1 MDFEGENISLT
12 DALFVDHVTGD
23 METWRIKSEAIE
35 RVLVFPPV
43 NNYHRFLIHKV
54 VETGFPE
61 LTTFSVCEAEERR
74 TVVCFQQ
81 QLLDY
86 TLGNIRW
93 EKARDTGEF
102 LDDGVMVQSDLID
115 HERLDTNFLIDA
127 AKDTSKCIADHD
139 SNNCDVSINIPSVSV
154 SPETCQDVSS
164 TDSSP
169 AGTPSKQK
177 KTSTSKSR
185 QKKRPERAVYVPP
198 MGRGKPLSANAS
210 EFKPN
215 SPGHV
220 LAAEAPGHVS
230 VVGRDVT
237 DQVVTEITTA
247 LGGVQIESPA
257 VDYSSFQTSDS
268 TINID
273 QFGHVI
279 ELYDFPQEMKTNDL
293 MAAFSAFT
301 SRWDI
306 KWVDDTHALG
316 VFSSSEVAAEAL
328 ALRHPQ
334 IKSRPLN
341 MATAQSKCKA
351 RAVCEYLLPYKPRPA
366 TSTAPARRL
375 IQWALGSDKKV
386 PAASKVEQDRLREA
400 IKRKEEDKRKRREE
414 MISEKR
420 NKYSDHDDR

>member
-1 MDFEGENISLT
+1 M
-12 DALFVDHVTGD
+12 
-23 METWRIKSEAIE
+23 
-35 RVLVFPPV
+35 
-43 NNYHRFLIHKV
+43 
-54 VETGFPE
+54 
-61 LTTFSVCEAEERR
+61 TTFSVCEAEERR

-279 ELYDFPQEMKTNDL
+279 ELYDFPQVQSCHDCYSQSALKSNLKAMGNCVCQ
-293 MAAFSAFT
+293 FSLVNLY
-301 SRWDI
+301 W
-306 KWVDDTHALG
+306 
-316 VFSSSEVAAEAL
+316 
-328 ALRHPQ
+328 
-334 IKSRPLN
+334 
-341 MATAQSKCKA
+341 
-351 RAVCEYLLPYKPRPA
+351 EY
-366 TSTAPARRL
+366 
-375 IQWALGSDKKV
+375 
-386 PAASKVEQDRLREA
+386 
-400 IKRKEEDKRKRREE
+400 
-414 MISEKR
+414 
-420 NKYSDHDDR
+420 